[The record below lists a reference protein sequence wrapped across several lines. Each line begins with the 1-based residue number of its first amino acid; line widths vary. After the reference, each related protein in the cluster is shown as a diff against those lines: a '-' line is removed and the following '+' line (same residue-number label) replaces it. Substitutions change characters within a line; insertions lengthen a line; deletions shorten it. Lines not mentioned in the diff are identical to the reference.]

1 MSGPKRQQPD
11 KSPITKEGEAAA
23 RKDREMRLRVEMNE
37 RFSAAAIEAEGAAAL
52 ATALPLQ
59 DPVLPPDELAKLEAM
74 RDRAAKA
81 EAPQDAT

>member
-23 RKDREMRLRVEMNE
+23 RKDRETRIQVEMNE
-37 RFSAAAIEAEGAAAL
+37 RFSTAAIEAEAAAAL
-52 ATALPLQ
+52 ATALPQQ